1 MAISLGNATNTAT
14 TNIPEIAV
22 KCITIDNVFV
32 TLFSLA
38 TALSPATAGIS
49 KDESDVSIEDGKNNM
64 GKTIP
69 LIIP

>member
-1 MAISLGNATNTAT
+1 MNTAT

-22 KCITIDNVFV
+22 KCNTCDSVLV

-38 TALSPATAGIS
+38 TALSPATAGINR
-49 KDESDVSIEDGKNNM
+49 DESDVKIEEGKNNM
-64 GKTIP
+64 GRTIP